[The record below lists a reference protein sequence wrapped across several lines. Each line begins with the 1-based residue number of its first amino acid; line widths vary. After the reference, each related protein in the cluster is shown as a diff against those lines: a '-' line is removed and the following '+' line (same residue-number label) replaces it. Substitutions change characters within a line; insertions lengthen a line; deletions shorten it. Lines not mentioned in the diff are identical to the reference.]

1 MLTAIAFFIIFAYM
15 GIYIYSISEYIT
27 SRASNKAK
35 IEAIEVLIDL
45 MYDTMA
51 SAIDDSGT
59 ASYTLD
65 TGQTKI
71 STEFR
76 SLDQI
81 IKGIHALDTQL
92 QMYINRYNGRITIL
106 RGRLNN

>member
-1 MLTAIAFFIIFAYM
+1 MHAAIAFLYIFAYM
-15 GIYIYSISEYIT
+15 ALTIYSISEYIT
-27 SRASNKAK
+27 SRASNKAR
-35 IEAIEVLIDL
+35 IDALHVLIDA

-51 SAIDDSGT
+51 GAIDDSGT

-65 TGQTKI
+65 DGQMKI

-81 IKGIHALDTQL
+81 IKGIQALETQL
-92 QMYINRYNGRITIL
+92 QMYINRYNGRTTIL
-106 RGRLNN
+106 RGRLNY

>member
-1 MLTAIAFFIIFAYM
+1 M
-15 GIYIYSISEYIT
+15 GIIVYTLSEYIT

-35 IEAIEVLIDL
+35 IEAIELLIDS
-45 MYDTMA
+45 MYDKMID
-51 SAIDDSGT
+51 AIDDSGT

-65 TGQTKI
+65 DGQMKI

-81 IKGIHALDTQL
+81 IKGINALETQL
-92 QMYINRYNGRITIL
+92 QMYINRYNGRTTIL
-106 RGRLNN
+106 RGRLNY

>member
-1 MLTAIAFFIIFAYM
+1 M
-15 GIYIYSISEYIT
+15 GIIVYTLSEYIT

-35 IEAIEVLIDL
+35 IEAIELLIDS
-45 MYDTMA
+45 MYDKMID
-51 SAIDDSGT
+51 AIDDSGT

-65 TGQTKI
+65 DGQMKI

-81 IKGIHALDTQL
+81 IKGILALETQL
-92 QMYINRYNGRITIL
+92 QMYINRYNGRTTIL
-106 RGRLNN
+106 RGRLNY

>member
-1 MLTAIAFFIIFAYM
+1 M
-15 GIYIYSISEYIT
+15 GIIVYTLSEYIT

-35 IEAIEVLIDL
+35 IEAIELLIDS
-45 MYDTMA
+45 MYDKMID
-51 SAIDDSGT
+51 AIDDSGT

-65 TGQTKI
+65 DGQMKI

-81 IKGIHALDTQL
+81 IKGINALETQL
-92 QMYINRYNGRITIL
+92 QMYINRYNGRTNIL
-106 RGRLNN
+106 RGRLNY

>member
-1 MLTAIAFFIIFAYM
+1 M
-15 GIYIYSISEYIT
+15 GIIVYTLSEYIT

-35 IEAIEVLIDL
+35 IEAIELLIDS
-45 MYDTMA
+45 MYDKMID
-51 SAIDDSGT
+51 AIDDSGT

-65 TGQTKI
+65 DGQMKI

-81 IKGIHALDTQL
+81 IKGIQALETQL

-106 RGRLNN
+106 RGRLNY